1 MLSWFIVGMLF
12 LVVLWATFF
21 VLYQLGLAIV
31 YLFVQDKPVAKEDPQ
46 KRFAVIIPAHN
57 EEMTIGTALE
67 SWKRMQ
73 YPRNLFEVYVI
84 ADNCTD
90 QTSEIARAHEA
101 ACFTRQDTEKTGKG
115 RAIAWALE
123 TIPLYAHDAV
133 VIVDADTTVSP
144 EFLTVMNNRL
154 VSGSKV
160 IQGYDGVLNPDDSCM
175 TRLMQITN
183 VMKNLLFNHA
193 KSKVGLSVQLMG
205 TGMCFDRLILQQVG
219 WKAFSKGEDG
229 EQFAYLTEAGI
240 QIEYEPKAIVHAQEA
255 SSFGQAYTQRIRWAS
270 ARMQLVGLG
279 IELLVSG
286 LRKCDL
292 RLIDAALTYL
302 IPNYAMLSSLSLI
315 GFGITLLADLSFRHV
330 FLLWFIVLLGGQ
342 ILYLALGVAL
352 SRPSIKTLTS
362 LSFAPVFLLW
372 KMAIDLIALLR
383 LNDSVWVRTSRVSPK
398 EKQTPINYP

>member
-1 MLSWFIVGMLF
+1 MSGMLF
-12 LVVLWATFF
+12 ILALWATFF
-21 VLYQLGLAIV
+21 VLYQLGLAIL
-31 YLFVQDKPVAKEDPQ
+31 YFFVQDQPVAQVDPQ

-67 SWKRMQ
+67 SWKMMQ
-73 YPRNLFEVYVI
+73 YQRNLFELYVL

-90 QTSEIARAHEA
+90 RTSEIARARGA

-115 RAIAWALE
+115 HALAWALE
-123 TIPLYAHDAV
+123 VIPLAAYDAV

-160 IQGYDGVLNPDDSCM
+160 IQGYDGVMNPDDTAL

-183 VMKNLLFNHA
+183 VMKNQLFNHA
-193 KSKVGLSVQLMG
+193 KSKMGLSVQLMG
-205 TGMCFDRLILQQVG
+205 TGMCFDRVTLQQIG

-229 EQFAYLTEAGI
+229 EQFAYLTDAGI
-240 QIEYEPKAIVHAQEA
+240 QVEYEPQAIVLAQEA

-279 IELLVSG
+279 IELLISG
-286 LRKCDL
+286 LRKFDL

-315 GFGITLLADLSFRHV
+315 GFVITLLADLYFRQV
-330 FLLWFIVLLGGQ
+330 FLLWFIAVLGAQ
-342 ILYLALGVAL
+342 TLYFALGVAL
-352 SRPSIKTLTS
+352 SKPSIKTLTS

-372 KMAIDLIALLR
+372 KIAIDLIALFR
-383 LNDSVWVRTSRVSPK
+383 IKDSLWVRTDRVSPK
-398 EKQTPINYP
+398 DSK